1 MDKIELF
8 HKGKE
13 TNWFENALP
22 LNPRPWS
29 NRDVVNNVVG
39 KIFEEIVP
47 IVKPKRAVNRN
58 KEAVKIIILNLFIAY
73 KLGMPVRYSRNRSRY
88 SRNKRYGKLFFKYDR
103 VIPIIDTLI
112 KCGYIG
118 QKLGYNM
125 RDKDIGR
132 ESRIWALPKLIN
144 LFQSF
149 EFELPGLIEKTQ
161 HNEIIQLKNHIVRKR
176 GKKEIKIRTLIN
188 YKDTETTI
196 NRRKN
201 LTEYNNFIKEQNITI
216 TLNQSTI
223 INQWFTRDL
232 MYNMAK
238 GIICIDY
245 IQVKHK
251 VIINTSNIAVY
262 QNIYQY
268 NKRNSKFTKINNPT
282 ITNTLTDEE
291 YPLVLQYSGDEAYYC
306 FTDYINTILTP
317 TLQIKDNKARNK
329 MLKKKGELSD
339 YGIIKLQFTINYKYL
354 HRVFSRS
361 SFELNGRFFGAGHI
375 GLPKLIRKNCLK
387 INDNITIEPDYSSLH
402 IRMLYHREGIQYK
415 DDPYLLLCDNEDD
428 RDFYKILQLIA
439 INAETEAK
447 TIGAVRKKIRDK
459 EYEDYFTDSG
469 YSKKWDLTDKFI
481 VSQLRRFENA
491 HKPIAKYLNSGI
503 GLTLQN
509 MDSQITEAIL
519 VRLMEQNIPCL
530 PVHDSY
536 IVQHLHKD
544 ALINAMLEEYEKKMG
559 FEPVIG

>member
-1 MDKIELF
+1 
-8 HKGKE
+8 
-13 TNWFENALP
+13 
-22 LNPRPWS
+22 
-29 NRDVVNNVVG
+29 
-39 KIFEEIVP
+39 
-47 IVKPKRAVNRN
+47 
-58 KEAVKIIILNLFIAY
+58 
-73 KLGMPVRYSRNRSRY
+73 
-88 SRNKRYGKLFFKYDR
+88 
-103 VIPIIDTLI
+103 
-112 KCGYIG
+112 
-118 QKLGYNM
+118 
-125 RDKDIGR
+125 
-132 ESRIWALPKLIN
+132 
-144 LFQSF
+144 
-149 EFELPGLIEKTQ
+149 
-161 HNEIIQLKNHIVRKR
+161 
-176 GKKEIKIRTLIN
+176 
-188 YKDTETTI
+188 
-196 NRRKN
+196 
-201 LTEYNNFIKEQNITI
+201 
-216 TLNQSTI
+216 
-223 INQWFTRDL
+223 
-232 MYNMAK
+232 MAK

-530 PVHDSY
+530 PIHDSY